1 MASFRRHI
9 EQAGADALELNIYD
23 VVTDL
28 DVSGIANEGQL
39 SDVVKALKGV
49 LKIPVAVKLSP
60 CFAAVGNVAKQLD
73 RAGADGLVIFN
84 RFYQPDIDIKTMES
98 LPGFGRLWL

>member
-28 DVSGIANEGQL
+28 DVSGIANEGQF
-39 SDVVKALKGV
+39 SDVVKALKAV
-49 LKIPVAVKLSP
+49 LKIPS
-60 CFAAVGNVAKQLD
+60 
-73 RAGADGLVIFN
+73 R
-84 RFYQPDIDIKTMES
+84 
-98 LPGFGRLWL
+98 

>member
-39 SDVVKALKGV
+39 SDVVKALKGD
-49 LKIPVAVKLSP
+49 PGREP
-60 CFAAVGNVAKQLD
+60 
-73 RAGADGLVIFN
+73 
-84 RFYQPDIDIKTMES
+84 
-98 LPGFGRLWL
+98 LPGGGGTDAIVFRFSWP